1 MEIRGKSISYS
12 CFKKRERD
20 KEEKDLI
27 TKIEQLEHS
36 QTPDK
41 VLLFNEA
48 KDQLNIIR
56 KEKMK
61 GYLIRARAK
70 NIDENEKPTK
80 YFCKL
85 ESYNYTSKIIPS
97 IEKDD
102 GTLITEQDKI
112 LEEAKSYY
120 EKLFTSKDKY
130 HIDINLEEEL
140 DGCEL
145 KNQCGFIGCYECY
158 YLS

>member
-1 MEIRGKSISYS
+1 MKIRGKSISYS

-36 QTPDK
+36 LTPHK
-41 VLLFNEA
+41 VLLLNEA
-48 KDQLNIIR
+48 NDQLNIIR

-80 YFCKL
+80 YFCSLEKRNYICKL
-85 ESYNYTSKIIPS
+85 VNKLNCNGTIIHS
-97 IEKDD
+97 
-102 GTLITEQDKI
+102 QDQI
-112 LEEAKSYY
+112 LENNNHFIKHCTHQ
-120 EKLFTSKDKY
+120 KLRQIRTIF
-130 HIDINLEEEL
+130 
-140 DGCEL
+140 
-145 KNQCGFIGCYECY
+145 
-158 YLS
+158 